1 MALGD
6 WFRKWREQ
14 RLYERQAQAR
24 LGQQIDTVIDAVDP
38 RLRMLIGYRQR
49 LDPALRH
56 ALQVADTLYAAL
68 PPPLEV
74 AHTRW
79 SQEPLLRASFTTPE
93 AIQELFDNHRVLRRF
108 LSSAK
113 ARGATTIYAGLG
125 MSLQLSKRFGHMLQ
139 GDVVQREVAQQVLLL
154 GDHRLSAF
162 ATSLEA
168 LEAQVRER
176 LLQELAMR
184 STQAVFGA
192 RMRKESLTEERT
204 KLRMRLRL
212 YEQEALGLATFWH
225 GEELIERHTDE
236 LRKKLAAAEHELGEL
251 QESAADIDD
260 FLDMTV
266 ETFSS
271 AGKDTRLEKR
281 IFHLDNMN
289 IHHDGPGPGIAEVP
303 MALLHIAKRPPRV
316 IRLIRFSPD
325 LVKFDSRDG
334 LRQAARALGVH

>member
-125 MSLQLSKRFGHMLQ
+125 MSLQLSKRFGHM
-139 GDVVQREVAQQVLLL
+139 
-154 GDHRLSAF
+154 SATIGS
-162 ATSLEA
+162 APSPP
-168 LEAQVRER
+168 VWKHSKR
-176 LLQELAMR
+176 R
-184 STQAVFGA
+184 SANACCRSWPCA
-192 RMRKESLTEERT
+192 RPRRC
-204 KLRMRLRL
+204 
-212 YEQEALGLATFWH
+212 
-225 GEELIERHTDE
+225 
-236 LRKKLAAAEHELGEL
+236 
-251 QESAADIDD
+251 SA
-260 FLDMTV
+260 
-266 ETFSS
+266 
-271 AGKDTRLEKR
+271 
-281 IFHLDNMN
+281 
-289 IHHDGPGPGIAEVP
+289 PGC
-303 MALLHIAKRPPRV
+303 
-316 IRLIRFSPD
+316 
-325 LVKFDSRDG
+325 
-334 LRQAARALGVH
+334 ARNR